1 MLHGLPML
9 ATIGAPAVAFLRA
22 LGRVG
27 IIGARTLQ
35 SARRMNAREF
45 LRASVDFGTATL
57 PLALVVA
64 AITGAMAVLQTSLY
78 VERFGARGF
87 LGWAAGYAILW
98 EFGPLVLGL
107 LAAARI
113 GARNA
118 AELAALKVG
127 GQLEGLEGVSLD
139 PFALLV
145 APRIFAMCGSLIGL
159 SLVTFL
165 VAIVFEALAATITLG
180 IPVAAFLQ
188 SLAGLLSGWDV
199 LAGVVKTVV
208 FGIAMALVSVGAGL
222 SARGGARAVGQAA
235 ARSVVQAAG
244 CIFLL
249 DFVLT
254 GLLDRVLG

>member
-1 MLHGLPML
+1 MLLS
-9 ATIGAPAVAFLRA
+9 AIGAAA
-22 LGRVG
+22 LGFVRSFGRVG
-27 IIGARTLQ
+27 LVGVRTLRG
-35 SARRMNAREF
+35 APRLNGREF

-64 AITGAMAVLQTSLY
+64 AITGAMAVMQTSLY

-98 EFGPLVLGL
+98 EFGPLVLAL
-107 LAAARI
+107 LGAARI

-118 AELAALKVG
+118 AELAALQVG

-139 PFALLV
+139 PYSLLV

-165 VAIVFEALAATITLG
+165 VAILFEALAARVTLG
-180 IPVAAFLQ
+180 IPFGAFLQ

-199 LAGVVKTVV
+199 LAGVVKTFC
-208 FGIAMALVSVGAGL
+208 FGVAIALVSVASGL

-235 ARSVVQAAG
+235 ARSVVQSAG
-244 CIFLL
+244 TIFLL
-249 DFVLT
+249 DFALT
-254 GLLDRVLG
+254 GFLDRVLG